1 MPLRAWQRD
10 CGGLGRVGGGAW
22 GRPHLQRVVLT
33 PCLGGHGSAT
43 GRKRGGRGD
52 GVVTVSAWRWRCGR
66 DGEDQEPGVRGG
78 GRQCREEALWR
89 SATGA
94 ATGRG
99 AQQRGAG
106 RGCRRREEAL
116 WHSANRSGDRARR
129 SIARR
134 REGVPSSRRGALAFC
149 KRGTKEGLQLEETW
163 MINKPRSA
171 RMLHQR
177 KITETEHKERTLRWR
192 WRKIEP
198 DARGKVRSLRS
209 CIALSRKSRIGILR
223 SEC

>member
-43 GRKRGGRGD
+43 GRKGGGSGD
-52 GVVTVSAWRWRCGR
+52 GVVTVSGRCGR

-89 SATGA
+89 SATEAATGRGAARGGGAVVEKRRSGILRTEA

-106 RGCRRREEAL
+106 RGYRR
-116 WHSANRSGDRARR
+116 
-129 SIARR
+129 
-134 REGVPSSRRGALAFC
+134 
-149 KRGTKEGLQLEETW
+149 
-163 MINKPRSA
+163 
-171 RMLHQR
+171 
-177 KITETEHKERTLRWR
+177 
-192 WRKIEP
+192 
-198 DARGKVRSLRS
+198 
-209 CIALSRKSRIGILR
+209 
-223 SEC
+223 